1 MNEELQH
8 RFNSLWK
15 QYEDGDDLA
24 FLLALSSALIAKEC
38 PEVLGKELFTHYGK
52 EIFDLV
58 NTLRTG
64 KKGRPP
70 KQTTEIFNRRRIAA
84 VRAAEIIIA
93 GFQFKL
99 PIDFSVTVSIDPIG
113 HLNKFDLALDLIKWS
128 YGSLIS
134 DVNWGGKRKT
144 EQRITLETFY
154 SANAKKPEYS
164 LDIEMNS
171 NLQSNLIGVFA
182 CSLVYIDLMKD
193 PDKPLEFN
201 CPRSAL
207 IPFITT

>member
-1 MNEELQH
+1 MNEELQQ

-15 QYEDGDDLA
+15 QYENGDDLS
-24 FLLALSSALIAKEC
+24 FVLALTVALASKEC
-38 PEVLGKELFTHYGK
+38 PEVLWRELVTHYGR

-58 NTLRTG
+58 NTQRTG
-64 KKGRPP
+64 KRGPP
-70 KQTTEIFNRRRIAA
+70 KKLTTKLINRRRIAA
-84 VRAAEIIIA
+84 VRAAEIILA

-99 PIDFSVTVSIDPIG
+99 PTDFPLTVSIDPIG

-128 YGSLIS
+128 FGGLIS

-144 EQRITLETFY
+144 EQRETLETFY

-171 NLQSNLIGVFA
+171 NLQDNLIRAFA
-182 CSLVYIDLMKD
+182 CSLVYVDLKKD
-193 PDKPLEFN
+193 PDKPIEFN
-201 CPRSAL
+201 CPRSAD
-207 IPFITT
+207 IPI